1 MANKILLSLVLILMS
16 FLFFIKLT
24 GEGNI
29 KTIEIFAVGFIAF
42 GFLSVFNNLGKGN
55 RGLLFI
61 SSSLFVIGFII
72 MIVHSSEIHSYEN
85 FTFASLLVS
94 VGSSFLILYIDNPR
108 VKAFIYSASLLLVLG
123 FLAAANS
130 SLLGIVPL
138 ANRYCNSLLNVYPV
152 FIIISLVMII
162 FNNRTRADK

>member
-1 MANKILLSLVLILMS
+1 MANKVLLSVTLMLMG
-16 FLFFIKLT
+16 FLFFLNLT
-24 GEGNI
+24 GASDI
-29 KTIEIFAVGFIAF
+29 KRIEIFAVGFIAF

-55 RGLLFI
+55 RGLLFV

-72 MIVHSSEIHSYEN
+72 MIVYSSEIYSYEQ

-94 VGSSFLILYIDNPR
+94 VGASFLILYIDNPR
-108 VKAFIYSASLLLVLG
+108 VKAFFYTAALLLVLG
-123 FLAAANS
+123 FFAAYNS

-152 FIIISLVMII
+152 FIIISLVMIV
-162 FNNRTRADK
+162 FNDRKRTDN